1 MRKLLKY
8 LGMYWRTV
16 LAVFVVL
23 MVQAYCDLSLP
34 AYTSD
39 IVNVGIQ
46 QGGIQETIPKVL
58 SVEGMER
65 ILLFVPDPEE
75 RQKVLDAYE
84 KETEQYEREVYALK
98 ESVEEETEGY
108 EELCDI
114 LELPMMLVQG
124 FASDSEETQQIREQL
139 FHSASAE
146 MLPEGADVF
155 EMLRLLPREQMEG
168 MLESIR
174 GQMVEL
180 PEMILEQAAVS
191 YVKTAY
197 QELGMDM
204 DRLQFRYLL
213 STGGTMIALAFLGM
227 AASVLVGL
235 LASRVGAAAG
245 RDLRGKVFRKVVGF
259 SNHEFDRFSTAS
271 LITRSTNDIQQI
283 QMLMVM
289 LLRMVLYAPILAAG
303 GIYQVF
309 QTNVSMSWIIAL
321 AVVLIGLVILLLF
334 VVAMPKFKKMQKLVD
349 RLNLGRSSWGSGGTD
364 AGRGYDG
371 IYPVYHA
378 DYYGLSDAVY
388 DFNYAA
394 PCSGVGGPCG

>member
-245 RDLRGKVFRKVVGF
+245 RDLRGKVFRK
-259 SNHEFDRFSTAS
+259 
-271 LITRSTNDIQQI
+271 
-283 QMLMVM
+283 
-289 LLRMVLYAPILAAG
+289 
-303 GIYQVF
+303 
-309 QTNVSMSWIIAL
+309 
-321 AVVLIGLVILLLF
+321 
-334 VVAMPKFKKMQKLVD
+334 
-349 RLNLGRSSWGSGGTD
+349 
-364 AGRGYDG
+364 
-371 IYPVYHA
+371 
-378 DYYGLSDAVY
+378 
-388 DFNYAA
+388 
-394 PCSGVGGPCG
+394 